1 MCEKY
6 PFQKKQFDFIPDL
19 VDKNKVLHKIVFKEE
34 KIYKCFGKKI
44 KRRRRRIC

>member
-6 PFQKKQFDFIPDL
+6 PFQKKQFLFIPDL

-34 KIYKCFGKKI
+34 KIRNALE
-44 KRRRRRIC
+44 KRLTEG